1 MPVIFSNKKWKMSNL
16 LRSWSPNVSV
26 MLLGLGKCVRQWAAV
41 RTYWGWI
48 NVPPQVLDAVSPL
61 IFRCTIHGQL
71 FFFAVTPF
79 TTLED
84 ACIPQLPKIVNI
96 RLASN
101 THFMCILCVFWN
113 NFISVYFLLTM
124 SHCAVTQLKRSI
136 GVKWTSPSN

>member
-1 MPVIFSNKKWKMSNL
+1 MAFQTINLQFYDRVCDIFSKKWNISYL

-26 MLLGLGKCVRQWAAV
+26 MLLGLEKWVRQWATV

-61 IFRCTIHGQL
+61 IFKCTIHGQL

-96 RLASN
+96 RLISN
-101 THFMCILCVFWN
+101 TKFMCILH
-113 NFISVYFLLTM
+113 ILTEKKHW
-124 SHCAVTQLKRSI
+124 S
-136 GVKWTSPSN
+136 